1 MDLKL
6 TTDASLAAIL
16 APLVDTRQEL
26 KAQIAQLEA
35 HVDSIND
42 EIKTTLVNAG
52 ELEVTAAGHKITL
65 DMEAEKSSLDKQKL
79 VEAGVSTDQIKKA
92 TKVTTYIKL
101 DVRKVK
107 ESAQ

>member
-6 TTDASLAAIL
+6 TNDVSLEAVL

-26 KAQIAQLEA
+26 KARIAALDAQVE
-35 HVDSIND
+35 SIND

-52 ELEVTAAGHKITL
+52 ELEVRVGDMNVVL
-65 DMEAEKSSLDKQKL
+65 DMEAEKASLDKQKL
-79 VEAGVSTDQIKKA
+79 LEAGVSTDQIKKA

-101 DVRKVK
+101 DVRKAAK
-107 ESAQ
+107 EKS